1 MAVAVRS
8 AQCWVWVGPRVLYS
22 SSWLL
27 APDSPGSWCCAL
39 CVGVGGFVV
48 YLVGMGMGVLGCGKL
63 DLWDLGVSVECECCE
78 DYDCGNLN

>member
-1 MAVAVRS
+1 M
-8 AQCWVWVGPRVLYS
+8 LYS

-48 YLVGMGMGVLGCGKL
+48 YLVGMGVLGCGKL